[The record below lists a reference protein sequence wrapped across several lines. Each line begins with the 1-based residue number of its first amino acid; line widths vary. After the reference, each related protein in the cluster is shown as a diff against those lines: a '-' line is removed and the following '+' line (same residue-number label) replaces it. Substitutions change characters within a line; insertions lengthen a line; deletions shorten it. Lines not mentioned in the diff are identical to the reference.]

1 MSGIQAAVEPSQRGF
16 AVAFAMFFNNLIGQ
30 AAGLG
35 LIGYLSDSFQPEMG
49 VRGLGMAM
57 FAVSLGAG
65 IVALAIF
72 IWTAAQMRSSGYLA
86 KMGRA

>member
-1 MSGIQAAVEPSQRGF
+1 MTAYAVGANSTITPEL
-16 AVAFAMFFNNLIGQ
+16 ALKVGQ

-86 KMGRA
+86 KM